1 MKYYV
6 VDTFTDT
13 LFSGNPAGVCVLDEP
28 ISPAVMQKIAQEN
41 NLPETAFVIK
51 AENGYHLRWFT
62 PNFEVDLCGH
72 ATLGTAFVLA
82 NFVEPGVDNFHFS
95 TQSGPLL
102 VTKSEN
108 LYEMD
113 FPSRPPERIG
123 ITESMLEAIGLMP
136 IAAYSS
142 RDLILVVETEQQDVY
157 KRQVLFGIIL
167 VNGTVMEEKINIFGV
182 FCGLMSAVM
191 YALMVILNKQS
202 QKVQGLENSV
212 IQLITSF
219 LTVAIFVGFKTGYN
233 LSVSGTD
240 LILVIVLGLI
250 NTGIGCY
257 LYFSS
262 IGKLPVQTVAICGYL
277 EPLSAVILATVILNE
292 TMLPL
297 QIIGAMLI
305 IGGAVF
311 GECYKRDNKQ
321 PRQ

>member
-1 MKYYV
+1 
-6 VDTFTDT
+6 
-13 LFSGNPAGVCVLDEP
+13 
-28 ISPAVMQKIAQEN
+28 
-41 NLPETAFVIK
+41 
-51 AENGYHLRWFT
+51 
-62 PNFEVDLCGH
+62 
-72 ATLGTAFVLA
+72 
-82 NFVEPGVDNFHFS
+82 
-95 TQSGPLL
+95 
-102 VTKSEN
+102 
-108 LYEMD
+108 
-113 FPSRPPERIG
+113 
-123 ITESMLEAIGLMP
+123 
-136 IAAYSS
+136 
-142 RDLILVVETEQQDVY
+142 
-157 KRQVLFGIIL
+157 
-167 VNGTVMEEKINIFGV
+167 MEEKINIFGV

-321 PRQ
+321 PR